1 MLLEFLLMIKRIID
15 ISDGAYVHLKHQQ
28 LVIEKQGEIAGQVPI
43 EDLGV
48 LILQHRAIVLT
59 QQLIIACQ
67 KNKVVIVFCD
77 EKHLPYSVILPI
89 GEGHTLHNKI
99 LKQQMAISEPTRKRL
114 WQQIVQHKIKQQ
126 EQTLVMLNKESTRL
140 NYLSSQ
146 VKTGDSGNCEAIA
159 AQAYWKLL
167 FGKTFKRDVD
177 LDGINSLLNYGY
189 AIIRAMVARS
199 ICGAGLH
206 PTLGLFHTNQYNALC
221 LADDLM
227 EPFRPWVDYVVYKM
241 ASTNSDITIN
251 QQSKQELLGLMGEAV
266 LYKKKSMPFMVSLHY
281 LMADLKRCY
290 SHGTK
295 TLPYPSL
302 LTRVTR

>member
-1 MLLEFLLMIKRIID
+1 MIKRIID
-15 ISDGAYVHLKHQQ
+15 ISEAAYVRLKHQQ
-28 LVIEKQGEIAGQVPI
+28 LVIEKQSEIVGQLPI

-48 LILQHRAIVLT
+48 LILQHPAIVLT
-59 QQLIIACQ
+59 QQLIVACQ

-77 EKHLPYSVILPI
+77 EKHLPYSLILPI

-114 WQQIVQHKIKQQ
+114 WQKIVQHKIKEQ

-140 NYLSSQ
+140 SFLSTQ

-167 FGKTFKRDVD
+167 FGKAFKRDAD
-177 LDGINSLLNYGY
+177 LDGVNSLLNYGY
-189 AIIRAMVARS
+189 AIIRAAVARS
-199 ICGAGLH
+199 VCGAGLH
-206 PTLGLFHTNQYNALC
+206 PTIGLFHTNQYNALC

-227 EPFRPWVDYVVYKM
+227 EPFRPWVDYVVYQM
-241 ASTNSDITIN
+241 ASTNSEVTIN
-251 QQSKQELLGLMGEAV
+251 QQSKQALLGLMSEAV
-266 LYKKKSMPFMVSLHY
+266 LYKKKTMPFMVALHY

-290 SHGTK
+290 SNGIK
-295 TLPYPSL
+295 TLPYPLL
-302 LTRVTR
+302 LTRVPG

>member
-1 MLLEFLLMIKRIID
+1 MRLALLLMIKRIVD
-15 ISDGAYVHLKHQQ
+15 ISDRAYVHLKHQQ
-28 LVIEKQGEIAGQVPI
+28 LIIEKQGEIAGQVPI

-48 LILQHRAIVLT
+48 LILQHPGIVLT
-59 QQLIIACQ
+59 QQLIVACQ
-67 KNKVVIVFCD
+67 QNKVVIVFCD
-77 EKHLPYSVILPI
+77 EKHLPYSIILPV

-114 WQQIVQHKIKQQ
+114 WKQIVQHKIKQQ
-126 EQTLVMLNKESTRL
+126 EQTLIMLHKESTRL
-140 NYLSSQ
+140 NYLSTQ

-167 FGKTFKRDVD
+167 FGKAFKRDAD
-177 LDGINSLLNYGY
+177 LDGVNSLLNYGY

-227 EPFRPWVDYVVYKM
+227 EPFRPWVDYVVYEI
-241 ASTNSDITIN
+241 ASTNSNVIIN
-251 QQSKQELLGLMGEAV
+251 QQSKQALLGLMSESV
-266 LYKKKSMPFMVSLHY
+266 LYKKKAMPFMVALHY

-290 SHGTK
+290 SNGIK
-295 TLPYPSL
+295 TLPYPLL
-302 LTRVTR
+302 LTRSPK

>member
-1 MLLEFLLMIKRIID
+1 MRLALLLMIKRIVD
-15 ISDGAYVHLKHQQ
+15 ISDRAYVHLKHQQ
-28 LVIEKQGEIAGQVPI
+28 LIIEKQGEIAGQVPI

-48 LILQHRAIVLT
+48 LILQHPAIVLT
-59 QQLIIACQ
+59 QQLIVACQ
-67 KNKVVIVFCD
+67 QNKVVIVFCD
-77 EKHLPYSVILPI
+77 EKHLPYSIILPV

-126 EQTLVMLNKESTRL
+126 EQTLIMLHKESTRL
-140 NYLSSQ
+140 NYLSTQ

-167 FGKTFKRDVD
+167 FGKAFKRDAD
-177 LDGINSLLNYGY
+177 LDGVNSLLNYGY

-227 EPFRPWVDYVVYKM
+227 EPFRPWVDYVVYEI
-241 ASTNSDITIN
+241 ASTNSNVIIN
-251 QQSKQELLGLMGEAV
+251 QQSKQALLGLMSESV
-266 LYKKKSMPFMVSLHY
+266 LYKKKAMPFMVALHY

-290 SHGTK
+290 SSGIK
-295 TLPYPSL
+295 TLPYPLL
-302 LTRVTR
+302 LTRSPK

>member
-1 MLLEFLLMIKRIID
+1 MPLVLSPMIKRIID
-15 ISDGAYVHLKHQQ
+15 ISEAAYVRLKHQQ
-28 LVIEKQGEIAGQVPI
+28 LVIEKQSEIVGQVPI

-48 LILQHRAIVLT
+48 LILQHPAIVLT
-59 QQLIIACQ
+59 QQLIVACQ

-77 EKHLPYSVILPI
+77 EKHLPYSLILPI

-114 WQQIVQHKIKQQ
+114 WQKIVQHKIKEQ

-140 NYLSSQ
+140 SFLSTQ

-167 FGKTFKRDVD
+167 FGKAFKRDAD
-177 LDGINSLLNYGY
+177 LDGVNSLLNYGY
-189 AIIRAMVARS
+189 AIIRAAVARS

-206 PTLGLFHTNQYNALC
+206 PTIGLFHTNQYNALC

-227 EPFRPWVDYVVYKM
+227 EPFRP
-241 ASTNSDITIN
+241 
-251 QQSKQELLGLMGEAV
+251 
-266 LYKKKSMPFMVSLHY
+266 
-281 LMADLKRCY
+281 
-290 SHGTK
+290 
-295 TLPYPSL
+295 
-302 LTRVTR
+302 

>member
-1 MLLEFLLMIKRIID
+1 MPLVLSPMIKRIID
-15 ISDGAYVHLKHQQ
+15 ISEAAYVRLKHQQ
-28 LVIEKQGEIAGQVPI
+28 LVIEKQSEIVGQVPI

-48 LILQHRAIVLT
+48 LILQHPAIVLT
-59 QQLIIACQ
+59 QQLIVACQ

-77 EKHLPYSVILPI
+77 EKHLPYSLILPI

-114 WQQIVQHKIKQQ
+114 WQNIVQHKIKEQ

-140 NYLSSQ
+140 SFLSTQ

-167 FGKTFKRDVD
+167 FGKAFKRDAD
-177 LDGINSLLNYGY
+177 LDGVNSLLNYGY
-189 AIIRAMVARS
+189 AIIRAAVARS
-199 ICGAGLH
+199 VCGAGLH
-206 PTLGLFHTNQYNALC
+206 PTIGLFHTNQYNALC

-227 EPFRPWVDYVVYKM
+227 EPFRPWVDYVVYQM
-241 ASTNSDITIN
+241 ASTNSEVTIN
-251 QQSKQELLGLMGEAV
+251 QQSKQALLGLMSEAV
-266 LYKKKSMPFMVSLHY
+266 LYKKKTMPFMVALNY

-290 SHGTK
+290 SDGIK
-295 TLPYPSL
+295 TLPYPLL
-302 LTRVTR
+302 LTRVPG